1 MVLTSFKYFARIK
14 QVAVDFCFLLDN
26 LVDLGPVF
34 WSSGSLIV
42 YNFAG
47 KYMEALEGIRI

>member
-34 WSSGSLIV
+34 GRQ
-42 YNFAG
+42 
-47 KYMEALEGIRI
+47 EA